1 MFRLVVLDRKE
12 NCVTMPSMTTT
23 PTLTLPQ
30 LYSLSSKGKT
40 QVWSIRVEGN
50 ELVSTYGVLD
60 GAMQVERKAIQG
72 KNIGKANETTPE
84 QQALLE
90 APRVWKTKVDKGYV
104 ESIEEL
110 STPFLPMLAK
120 PFEENSD
127 KVKFPC
133 YIQPKLD
140 GIRCMAYWVGDELV
154 LMSRGGKPLD
164 VPHIQ
169 ASLANSL
176 VKDGVLDGELYIHG
190 KNFQE
195 ITRLVKKVRPES
207 VTLEYHVYDGFRI
220 GQESKAFSDR
230 IMELVDSVSNPDING
245 EHLPPHVNMV
255 ENKLAWNPEQIQ
267 EAHTAFESQGY
278 EGIMIRNLEGAYK
291 LKHRSADLLKL
302 KSFLDSEYK
311 VVGYETGDGRF
322 EGVPIWLCETPEG
335 KTFSVVCKGT
345 MEEKADDM
353 AKADSLVGKWL
364 KVKYFELSEDNVP
377 RFPVGLGFRMEE
389 DRS

>member
-1 MFRLVVLDRKE
+1 MFRVVVLDRKE
-12 NCVTMPSMTTT
+12 NCVTMPTMTTT
-23 PTLTLPQ
+23 PTLILPQ

-60 GAMQVERKAIQG
+60 GALQVERKAVQG
-72 KNIGKANETTPE
+72 KNAGKANETTPE

-110 STPFLPMLAK
+110 ATPFLPMLAK
-120 PFEENSD
+120 DFNEHQS
-127 KVKFPC
+127 KVKYPC
-133 YIQPKLD
+133 CVQPKLD

-154 LMSRGGKPLD
+154 LMSRAGKPLD
-164 VPHIQ
+164 VPHVQ
-169 ASLANSL
+169 AELAEKL
-176 VKDGVLDGELYIHG
+176 PRDVVLDGEFYIHG

-207 VTLEYHVYDGFRI
+207 VTLQYHVYDGFRV
-220 GQESKAFSDR
+220 GQEDTIFSAR
-230 IMELVDSVSNPDING
+230 QGLLALVFAESEYQNLVLVESRYADSV
-245 EHLPPHVNMV
+245 EAVNTIHPQMV
-255 ENKLAWNPEQIQ
+255 AD
-267 EAHTAFESQGY
+267 GY
-278 EGIMIRNLEGAYK
+278 EGAIIRNYDGSYK
-291 LKHRSADLLKL
+291 LKHRSVDLLKL

-311 VVGYETGDGRF
+311 VVGYETGAGRY
-322 EGVPIWLCETPEG
+322 EGVPIWVCETPEG

-377 RFPVGLGFRMEE
+377 RFPVGLGFRMPE
-389 DRS
+389 DMS